1 MRIELHSPTT
11 LDNKNQSG
19 RFNVYFFSLSLLC
32 YHKRFV
38 FRVTHD
44 TIESKNRLNYFIYYF
59 IKVLLFDG
67 TETTIDIAFNVAR
80 DYLTFH
86 KAGL

>member
-1 MRIELHSPTT
+1 MLPYAIRFYGLHII
-11 LDNKNQSG
+11 
-19 RFNVYFFSLSLLC
+19 
-32 YHKRFV
+32 
-38 FRVTHD
+38 
-44 TIESKNRLNYFIYYF
+44 IESKNRLNYFIYYF